1 MAEQQANS
9 TDSPRTAS
17 IGAETISG
25 YLTRLASRQPT
36 PGGGAAAALHAAQ
49 GAALVAMVARYTTGP
64 KYAEHAALVERITGI
79 ADELAT
85 EALRL
90 ADSDEQVFQAVID
103 SYKLP
108 ADTEELKAA
117 KSGAIQAALVQA
129 AQTPAQLIK
138 LAGSVVELAT
148 ELGEVANPNVISD
161 VAAAADAARAA
172 ATTARVNIDINLV
185 AIKDPSVRS
194 LLADQTDG
202 LADKVVAAAD
212 SLAARVRER
221 ILQ

>member
-1 MAEQQANS
+1 MAELQ
-9 TDSPRTAS
+9 TDSAGSPVPAS

-25 YLTRLASRQPT
+25 YLSRLGSRQPT

-138 LAGSVVELAT
+138 LAGSVVQLAT

-185 AIKDPSVRS
+185 AIKDPGVRA

-221 ILQ
+221 ILR